1 MLILCPGR
9 GPEPENVQQGPG
21 KHGLE
26 VQPIGSDETP
36 SMALTELRRL
46 SVPQPPITLLRLADP
61 ALSRT
66 RVPAALSTLDGLCC
80 QLPRPHL
87 VEPCAGSSPHFSHW
101 AELGSLTVSPSATAC
116 PLHSLRVPFGHYMSL
131 QSLHVPFGH
140 WVSPLVTTCPLQ
152 SLHVPFSHYSSPSVT
167 TCPFSHCMSPSVTV
181 HPLRSLGLP
190 FGHCMSPSVTACPL
204 QSLRVPFGH
213 WVSPSV
219 TACPLWSLRVPF
231 RH

>member
-140 WVSPLVTTCPLQ
+140 CA
-152 SLHVPFSHYSSPSVT
+152 SPSVT
-167 TCPFSHCMSPSVTV
+167 GSP
-181 HPLRSLGLP
+181 LWSLHVP
-190 FGHCMSPSVTACPL
+190 FGHCMSPSVTGSPL
-204 QSLRVPFGH
+204 RSLHVPFGH
-213 WVSPSV
+213 CASPSV
-219 TACPLWSLRVPF
+219 TDYTGSWGRGTTHTGFSLHLLSWLARRERF
-231 RH
+231 RLFNSIN